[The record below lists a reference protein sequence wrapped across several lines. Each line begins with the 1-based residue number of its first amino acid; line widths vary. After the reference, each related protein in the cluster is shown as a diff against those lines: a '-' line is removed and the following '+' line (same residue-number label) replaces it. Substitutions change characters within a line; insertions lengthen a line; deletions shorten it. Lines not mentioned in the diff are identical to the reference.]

1 MRSRSRDAPL
11 ACFGRCC
18 LVPRFTEVNVPVAK
32 RYSTLWTDDLDGSV
46 AATTLEFSL
55 DGVAYAIDLSEA
67 NALRMRSCFEPY
79 IRAASKASRSL
90 GRTVSLLEQPSF
102 ERPQTH
108 ARQAREWLRLNG
120 HEVGSRGRLPQELLQ
135 RYESARDGA
144 LGMSVQTR
152 LG

>member
-1 MRSRSRDAPL
+1 M
-11 ACFGRCC
+11 
-18 LVPRFTEVNVPVAK
+18 AK

-46 AATTLEFSL
+46 AATTLEFSF

-79 IRAASKASRSL
+79 IRAASKASRS
-90 GRTVSLLEQPSF
+90 GERTISLVEQPPF

-108 ARQAREWLRLNG
+108 ARRAREWLRLNG

-135 RYESARDGA
+135 RYESARDGVQQ
-144 LGMSVQTR
+144 MSVQAR